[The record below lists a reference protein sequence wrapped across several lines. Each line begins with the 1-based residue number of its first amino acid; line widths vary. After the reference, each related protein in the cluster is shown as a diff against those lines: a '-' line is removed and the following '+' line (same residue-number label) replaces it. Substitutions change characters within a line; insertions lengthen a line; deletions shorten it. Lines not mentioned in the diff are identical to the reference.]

1 MNINYNYDRILI
13 IGRSGSGK
21 TSLVYSLTKKLPN
34 YLVLTQKTDDFYP
47 KKHIR
52 LLGDDIDKSVNDFI
66 KEGIKKSPITLIF
79 EDLPS
84 YIYTSNLP
92 EMFRKMLINGRH
104 IGIGMIFISQRY
116 YTIPVLVRV
125 QSNIHI
131 YFQSS
136 IDDYSS
142 VSPDIYRII
151 DSLGQYQYCIV
162 NYDNG
167 FIGKGMT
174 SKVRKYGLF

>member
-21 TSLVYSLTKKLPN
+21 TTLVNDIVGKIPN
-34 YLVLTQKTDDFYP
+34 YMVLTQKMDDIYP
-47 KKHIR
+47 KKRIR
-52 LLGDDIDKSVNDFI
+52 LLGDDIDKSVNKFI
-66 KEGIKKSPITLIF
+66 IEGIKKAPITLIF

-92 EMFRKMLINGRH
+92 VMFRKMLINGRH
-104 IGIGMIFISQRY
+104 IGVGMIFISQRY

-136 IDDYSS
+136 IDDYISIP
-142 VSPDIYRII
+142 PDIYNVVK
-151 DSLGQYQYCIV
+151 SLNKYDYCIV
-162 NYDNG
+162 NYDDG
-167 FIGKGMT
+167 YIGTGKTKKIM
-174 SKVRKYGLF
+174 KWGLF